1 MSDQNPVIDLS
12 ANDIIYE
19 GKSKI
24 IYSGPDDNS
33 YIMRYKNTA
42 TAFDGEKKQDFAG
55 KGQLN
60 ATISNLIYAYLTD
73 NGIPTHLLE
82 TYDDITQLVRKVEVV
97 PVEVIVRNTAAG
109 SFSRRF
115 GVEEGAHLANTVVE
129 FSLKSDELSDPMINE
144 SQITAL
150 SLATNEELALM
161 TEQALAIN
169 DLLKALFRKA
179 NILLVDFKLEFGR
192 STDGIILCDEITPD
206 SCRLWDIDTM
216 RKLDKDVFRRDLG
229 DLLDGYREVLAKLQ
243 KVLG

>member
-1 MSDQNPVIDLS
+1 MSDITPIEPADT
-12 ANDIIYE
+12 DIMYE

-24 IYSGPDDNS
+24 IYKGPDDNS

-60 ATISNLIYAYLTD
+60 AAISNLIYAYLTE
-73 NGIPTHLLE
+73 NGIRTHLLE
-82 TYDDITQLVRKVEVV
+82 TYDDITVLVRRVEVV
-97 PVEVIVRNTAAG
+97 PVEVIIRNTAAG

-150 SLATNEELALM
+150 SLATIAELNEM
-161 TEQALAIN
+161 TQMSLKIN
-169 DLLKALFRKA
+169 DLLRELFRKA

-192 STDGIILCDEITPD
+192 STEGIILCDEITPD

-229 DLLDGYREVLAKLQ
+229 DLLDGYRVVLAKLQ
-243 KVLG
+243 EICG